1 MIMLDAWLRSNLDAT
16 KRLVRNQDW
25 DYPIVITGPER
36 SGKTA
41 LATQIGLYYEGLE
54 SDPMKILKHSVW
66 GFEGIESALPG
77 LPKGSAIICHEPNLF
92 GRRST
97 SKLNVRAMR
106 VFTIVG
112 AYNVLFILTLPSWH
126 DLDRYFR
133 NHRIRAHGRIH
144 TENGQR
150 GLVTWSIRPQ
160 GEDIGEDIQFLEV
173 NTHRFESIQ
182 GIYPVLWDE
191 IERRDKAYKH
201 AILTMPI
208 K

>member
-1 MIMLDAWLRSNLDAT
+1 MIMLYAWLRSNLDAT
-16 KRLVRNQDW
+16 KRLLRDQGW
-25 DYPIVITGPER
+25 EYPVVINGPGR

-191 IERRDKAYKH
+191 IERRGKAYKH
-201 AILTMPI
+201 AILNTPI